1 MEIIEKT
8 FTNNGTLQKRDSTE
22 RIILHH
28 SASKGQNVEEID
40 KYHKSRGWTKIG
52 YHFYVRQDGKIYRG
66 REEWAIGAHAKG
78 ANYNSIGICA
88 EGNFEEETMNNI
100 QKESLKELVSYIKGK
115 YNITKVQGH
124 RDVQATAC
132 PGKNY
137 PFDEIAGVQSSN
149 VNAVKSITSKESTT
163 SQSSNNDISKVQA
176 WLNLAYNQG
185 LTVDGIYGAK
195 TKKALVTGLQ
205 RELNLQ
211 FNKNLV
217 VDGIFGN
224 KTKNACI
231 NVKLGAKGNITKI
244 IQGSLICHGYTTNG
258 FDGIFGAGTER
269 AVMAFQKYNN
279 LTSDGIVGKNTFE
292 KLLK

>member
-8 FTNNGTLQKRDSTE
+8 FSNNGTLQKRKTTQ

-28 SASKGQNVEEID
+28 SASKGQTVEEID
-40 KYHKSRGWTKIG
+40 KYHKSKGWTKIG

-88 EGNFEEETMNNI
+88 EGNFEDEYMNET
-100 QKESLKELVSYIKGK
+100 QKNSLKELVAYIKNK

-137 PFDEIAGVQSSN
+137 PFDEIAGVQPSNTSS
-149 VNAVKSITSKESTT
+149 VKSTTNTSNT
-163 SQSSNNDISKVQA
+163 SSKSDNEISKVQA

-185 LTVDGIYGAK
+185 LATDGIYGVK
-195 TKKALVTGLQ
+195 TKKALVTALQ
-205 RELNLQ
+205 RELNSQ
-211 FNKNLV
+211 FHKNLV
-217 VDGIFGN
+217 VDGIFGS
-224 KTKNACI
+224 KTKNACV
-231 NVKLGAKGNITKI
+231 NVKLGGKGNITKI
-244 IQGSLICHGYTTNG
+244 LQGALICHGYSTNG

-269 AVMAFQKYNN
+269 AVMAYQKYNG
-279 LTSDGIVGKNTFE
+279 LTPDGVAGKNTFE